1 LGVLIL
7 KFQQIIKPIKDIK
20 YDRPDIV
27 LTNKNDQSV
36 FVIDTKW
43 KVISSTEPAD
53 NDLKQ
58 MYVYNHFWNAT
69 TSMLLYPRIEN
80 QTNTIGSY
88 QQLPNAEPYHCL
100 LGFVDVLENG
110 RLSQEI
116 GKEIIKKIK
125 LPF

>member
-1 LGVLIL
+1 
-7 KFQQIIKPIKDIK
+7 
-20 YDRPDIV
+20 
-27 LTNKNDQSV
+27 
-36 FVIDTKW
+36 
-43 KVISSTEPAD
+43 
-53 NDLKQ
+53 
-58 MYVYNHFWNAT
+58 
-69 TSMLLYPRIEN
+69 MLLYPRIEN

-116 GKEIIKKIK
+116 RKEIIKKIK